1 MELWYHLPKFSS
13 FILDQKLR
21 RSGLPPLAPRSDA
34 GSSNHYTDQRRLKC
48 SNQCLEMA
56 GNDECKVFLS
66 NKGLE
71 LCGKD
76 LGIWEL
82 ACLLLCGIFCCCGWV
97 AQSSPT
103 LCNSMGYNLPGSCRW
118 DYLDKNTGLGCHF
131 LLQGIFLTQGWTCV
145 SCIARGFLS
154 LSYLGNAYGILGIIN
169 TVVWDHLVVFI
180 EYS

>member
-1 MELWYHLPKFSS
+1 
-13 FILDQKLR
+13 
-21 RSGLPPLAPRSDA
+21 
-34 GSSNHYTDQRRLKC
+34 
-48 SNQCLEMA
+48 MA

-82 ACLLLCGIFCCCGWV
+82 AGLLLCGSFCCCCFV

-103 LCNSMGYNLPGSCRW
+103 LCHSMGYNLPGSCQW

-131 LLQGIFLTQGWTCV
+131 LLQGIFLTQ
-145 SCIARGFLS
+145 S
-154 LSYLGNAYGILGIIN
+154 
-169 TVVWDHLVVFI
+169 
-180 EYS
+180 